1 MSHPISHKQKLIDL
15 LQNCKGATILDYGC
29 GRGDFI
35 NILLNS
41 PNTPSLIVAADS
53 DPAMIECINQS
64 FSTTIS
70 QGRVITKTI
79 STPTE
84 LQGTKFDNIICHNVL
99 ECVDDKL
106 AFINAF
112 KPLFCDINGV
122 FILSHHDFDS
132 AIFNSAFKI
141 LTRNLVHHF
150 ADTQQKWQEYS
161 DGQMGRKIPGLMAR
175 SAFRELT
182 KCETWRLVD
191 NEFIPGTYGYLMAD
205 MLMEVGKGTF
215 NESEM
220 ISWRQ
225 DLIEKNQSCDFY
237 FAIDLVV
244 ALCECSNRHI

>member
-84 LQGTKFDNIICHNVL
+84 LQGTKFDNIITYIDYLSIFICDKGAPVVLKPFVYWANDPLNV
-99 ECVDDKL
+99 
-106 AFINAF
+106 
-112 KPLFCDINGV
+112 GH
-122 FILSHHDFDS
+122 S
-132 AIFNSAFKI
+132 
-141 LTRNLVHHF
+141 
-150 ADTQQKWQEYS
+150 
-161 DGQMGRKIPGLMAR
+161 
-175 SAFRELT
+175 
-182 KCETWRLVD
+182 
-191 NEFIPGTYGYLMAD
+191 
-205 MLMEVGKGTF
+205 
-215 NESEM
+215 
-220 ISWRQ
+220 
-225 DLIEKNQSCDFY
+225 
-237 FAIDLVV
+237 
-244 ALCECSNRHI
+244 